1 MALSLCRWNPWFNPQ
16 QSGHCYPLSG
26 ALQSGQLSKRDDY
39 VRFFWFGRST
49 NNFNILSFR
58 LASVQRLLR
67 CIVIQWRVLCF
78 MLDTNPLSIFGI
90 ERDMVKGVLRKGS
103 KRVLFLGMF
112 FDDLCLSSLQR
123 QCLVLLSRINN
134 NSLHFRKN

>member
-1 MALSLCRWNPWFNPQ
+1 MALSLCRWNSWFNPQ
-16 QSGHCYPLSG
+16 QSGHCYPLLG
-26 ALQSGQLSKRDDY
+26 ALQSRQLSKRDDY
-39 VRFFWFGRST
+39 VRIFWFGINT

-90 ERDMVKGVLRKGS
+90 ERDMVKGVLRNGFQKG
-103 KRVLFLGMF
+103 
-112 FDDLCLSSLQR
+112 
-123 QCLVLLSRINN
+123 II
-134 NSLHFRKN
+134 FRNVF